1 MRQKM
6 HTIWVT
12 VLTLV
17 AIMLSNVVNSAP
29 LMPLQMLADSQMSMS
44 TNIGDSHCTSSH
56 ESVSNE
62 QQECCDG
69 DSMTSEH
76 QCCYSS
82 CVTSYSV
89 ITSPHY
95 ELSQTSDLVLISK
108 DPISRVSSI
117 ASALFRPPIA

>member
-17 AIMLSNVVNSAP
+17 TILLSSVVSSAP

-44 TNIGDSHCTSSH
+44 TSSSSSHCASPH
-56 ESVSNE
+56 ENVFNE

-69 DSMTSEH
+69 NSMTSEH

-82 CVTSYSV
+82 CVTNYSV
-89 ITSPHY
+89 LTTPNY